1 METPMQSEIFNFY
14 NIFAKTAFD
23 ASRQLTDLNTRTYE
37 KLLKR
42 QVELASDFM
51 ESAVKQGISH
61 YVAAQ
66 RQLAQD
72 YADKAQQANKDTVKI
87 ITQAQD
93 EVNSYLEQQLPAAI
107 EQVKSAVQDSAQEA
121 ANTARSAAGKQAA

>member
-1 METPMQSEIFNFY
+1 MQREVFNFY

-51 ESAVKQGISH
+51 ESAIKQGISH
-61 YVAAQ
+61 CVAAQ
-66 RQLAQD
+66 RQLAED

-107 EQVKSAVQDSAQEA
+107 EQVKSAVQDTTQEA
-121 ANTARSAAGKQAA
+121 ANTARSTAGKKAA

>member
-1 METPMQSEIFNFY
+1 MQSEVFNFY

-61 YVAAQ
+61 CVAAQ
-66 RQLAQD
+66 RQLAED

-107 EQVKSAVQDSAQEA
+107 EQVKSAVQDTAQEA
-121 ANTARSAAGKQAA
+121 ANTARSTAGKKAA